1 MNTLTELMDNI
12 KALQKGLDEVYGD
25 IDDELNR
32 SGAQQF
38 VFETDKDDEKSMP
51 EFSEWLEENFGE
63 RARFDK
69 NRGTDDKG
77 VPDQEFDEKE
87 QEESGAVPT
96 ELTGTDNLKAWGEY
110 EVLVDIAM
118 KKGFGENFKVNLEPE
133 NKKMNITVWVDG
145 AADASTVV
153 ATGNPDAIAA
163 WSKMKNNIVSLSQDM
178 YDRLDDK
185 GIGKEGAE
193 ITIDFLNDNDLNK
206 SLITCKNGE
215 CIYDCT
221 E

>member
-1 MNTLTELMDNI
+1 MFYKKLAIISTVAVISVLSAACGNTGEQAGVQADAVISDSQTE
-12 KALQKGLDEVYGD
+12 
-25 IDDELNR
+25 
-32 SGAQQF
+32 
-38 VFETDKDDEKSMP
+38 
-51 EFSEWLEENFGE
+51 
-63 RARFDK
+63 
-69 NRGTDDKG
+69 
-77 VPDQEFDEKE
+77 EKE
-87 QEESGAVPT
+87 QEDAKVTEVTETEPAAIQDDNGNEAVPT

-185 GIGKEGAE
+185 GIGKDGAE
-193 ITIDFLNDNDLNK
+193 ITIDFLNDQNLNK
-206 SLITCKNGE
+206 SLITCTNGE

>member
-1 MNTLTELMDNI
+1 MFYRRLAIISTVAMISIMSAACGNTDNT
-12 KALQKGLDEVYGD
+12 AGVQADTGV
-25 IDDELNR
+25 
-32 SGAQQF
+32 S
-38 VFETDKDDEKSMP
+38 ETDVSD
-51 EFSEWLEENFGE
+51 
-63 RARFDK
+63 
-69 NRGTDDKG
+69 TDVSDTDVSDG
-77 VPDQEFDEKE
+77 QIDEKE
-87 QEESGAVPT
+87 QEESEAVPT

>member
-1 MNTLTELMDNI
+1 MNYDSIWNNFLSIIQTKLTSLPYKTWFADT
-12 KALQKGLDEVYGD
+12 KL
-25 IDDELNR
+25 
-32 SGAQQF
+32 
-38 VFETDKDDEKSMP
+38 
-51 EFSEWLEENFGE
+51 
-63 RARFDK
+63 
-69 NRGTDDKG
+69 
-77 VPDQEFDEKE
+77 
-87 QEESGAVPT
+87 
-96 ELTGTDNLKAWGEY
+96 LK
-110 EVLVDIAM
+110 I
-118 KKGFGENFKVNLEPE
+118 E

>member
-1 MNTLTELMDNI
+1 MFYKRLAIISTVVMISIISTACGNTDNTAGVQADTYSAKEALSDGNVSEATEI
-12 KALQKGLDEVYGD
+12 E
-25 IDDELNR
+25 
-32 SGAQQF
+32 
-38 VFETDKDDEKSMP
+38 
-51 EFSEWLEENFGE
+51 
-63 RARFDK
+63 
-69 NRGTDDKG
+69 GTESAAIQDDK
-77 VPDQEFDEKE
+77 ENE
-87 QEESGAVPT
+87 AVPT

-185 GIGKEGAE
+185 GIGKDGAE

-206 SLITCKNGE
+206 SLITCTNGE